1 MAEYEIQ
8 ELVDKSG
15 IPRRTI
21 YFYTQQGIIPPPQ
34 GAGLAARYGE
44 EHLLRL
50 RLVPLFRRDGLRLDE
65 IRIKLNQMSMT
76 EMLQTL
82 EKEKSP
88 NFSTGR
94 QAVRP
99 YEQEGQCLLQFL
111 LPKGIQLLVPSSLKE
126 EDRDKVTDLLNQIRT
141 IWDNDGRVQ

>member
-1 MAEYEIQ
+1 MVEYEIQ

-50 RLVPLFRRDGLRLDE
+50 RLVPLLRRGGLRLDE

-88 NFSTGR
+88 NSPI
-94 QAVRP
+94 VRKVAAP
-99 YEQEGQCLLQFL
+99 YEPDGQCLLQFK
-111 LPKGIQLLVPSSLKE
+111 LPKGIQVLVPASLKE
-126 EDRDKVTDLLNQIRT
+126 KDMDQVTDLLNQIRT
-141 IWDNDGRVQ
+141 MWDNDGRVQ